1 MVCFKI
7 RQKYEKNPYRNEK
20 FLVGVDFFGG
30 GLKHVLV
37 CSRIEQVEVTAFS
50 DDAIDQH
57 PVELDVALAEVF
69 VVACKLVVFVFRVE
83 LPPFGELLHH
93 IVKEAD
99 IKASFLCLMVGFF
112 CTCWNTRY
120 CTWPQALIFSK

>member
-1 MVCFKI
+1 M
-7 RQKYEKNPYRNEK
+7 KN
-20 FLVGVDFFGG
+20 FWWGWIFWG

-112 CTCWNTRY
+112 VLVGILDTVHG
-120 CTWPQALIFSK
+120 LKH